1 MIVQVDERT
10 DLLGYRLQCG
20 QCHTNLTLGSQ
31 NQLSFQ
37 YLLHSGAT
45 VFSVSSVQSVTLRLF
60 LTLSGLLQTNSL
72 WLNSQQTTEVSSQA
86 LFLGLLAF
94 PPGLRQSAR
103 ARFRYRPDLFQSVR
117 PLPSACITCSFRPSF
132 FFFILFLVG
141 SMVKKKS
148 VPRRWASPQATVQLG
163 HKAFE
168 LLQQLTNIGRSWE
181 FFKFL
186 YFLQGS
192 ANGCIR
198 LEVRK
203 GRLHLFQKV
212 YP

>member
-10 DLLGYRLQCG
+10 DLLGYQLQCR

-60 LTLSGLLQTNSL
+60 LPLSGLLQKNSL
-72 WLNSQQTTEVSSQA
+72 WLNSQQTAEFSSQA

-117 PLPSACITCSFRPSF
+117 PLPSACITCSFRL
-132 FFFILFLVG
+132 FFFIFFLFFFLSAVWL
-141 SMVKKKS
+141 K
-148 VPRRWASPQATVQLG
+148 RRVCPAVRP
-163 HKAFE
+163 
-168 LLQQLTNIGRSWE
+168 LLQRLRQL
-181 FFKFL
+181 L
-186 YFLQGS
+186 LLQCLCQS
-192 ANGCIR
+192 PHKPHVSPATR
-198 LEVRK
+198 LRRCPRTSTRRMSTD
-203 GRLHLFQKV
+203 GRLG
-212 YP
+212 